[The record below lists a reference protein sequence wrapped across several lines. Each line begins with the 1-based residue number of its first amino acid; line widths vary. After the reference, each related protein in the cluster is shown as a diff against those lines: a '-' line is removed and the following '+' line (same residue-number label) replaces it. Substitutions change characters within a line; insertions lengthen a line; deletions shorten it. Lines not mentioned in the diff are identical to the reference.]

1 MLNLHK
7 VSVQYGQAKVLHQV
21 TLKVNEGEIVA
32 VVGANGAGKT
42 TLVKTISGL
51 LRPTEGQIFLHDQDL
66 TKLAPHEIYELGVAQ
81 VMERRRLFGDMTVLE
96 NLLVGGAAKRALPY
110 RKQSLEEVYKIFPII
125 EKRANQKA
133 NTLSG
138 GQQQMVA
145 IARTLMGRPKL
156 LILDEPSIG
165 LAPVIVKEVF
175 KAIVNIKNQG
185 VTVLL
190 NEQNVHRSLSICDRA
205 YVLENGKVVLE
216 GSGLEL
222 LDNEITKKA
231 YIGM

>member
-1 MLNLHK
+1 
-7 VSVQYGQAKVLHQV
+7 
-21 TLKVNEGEIVA
+21 
-32 VVGANGAGKT
+32 
-42 TLVKTISGL
+42 
-51 LRPTEGQIFLHDQDL
+51 
-66 TKLAPHEIYELGVAQ
+66 
-81 VMERRRLFGDMTVLE
+81 
-96 NLLVGGAAKRALPY
+96 
-110 RKQSLEEVYKIFPII
+110 
-125 EKRANQKA
+125 
-133 NTLSG
+133 
-138 GQQQMVA
+138 MVA